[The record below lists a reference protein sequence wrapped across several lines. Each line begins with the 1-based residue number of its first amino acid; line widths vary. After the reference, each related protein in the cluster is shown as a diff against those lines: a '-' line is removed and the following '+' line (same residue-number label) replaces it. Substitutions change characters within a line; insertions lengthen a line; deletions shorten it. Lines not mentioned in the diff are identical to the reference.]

1 MQCYFTLFVQEI
13 NIRRLLLLYSL
24 ATNIL
29 LILFEKLKIKMNA
42 DPTIFS
48 QIILSNLSI
57 FLFSKLGAK

>member
-24 ATNIL
+24 ATYIL
-29 LILFEKLKIKMNA
+29 LILFEKLKLKMNA

>member
-24 ATNIL
+24 ATYIL
-29 LILFEKLKIKMNA
+29 LILFEKLKLKMNA

-57 FLFSKLGAK
+57 FFIFKARS

>member
-29 LILFEKLKIKMNA
+29 LILFEKLKLKMNA